1 MISWVGIDISKSNL
15 VVWVQPQKDGFEV
28 PNTVEG
34 FDALIARLA
43 QYTVGRVLLEATG
56 GYERRVMAA
65 LQQASYSVLRINP
78 RRARAFAV
86 AMGKNAKTD
95 PIDAAVLADFAE
107 ALHESREKPISP
119 EREALRELIQLR
131 EHFVQQRDDN
141 KRRLQQAQLPAAIEA
156 IKDHIRYLQTQIK
169 QFGKAIDQSM
179 RELDAEKANRLLS
192 VKGIGTVA
200 TASLL
205 VYLPE
210 LGDLDRREI
219 AALAGIA
226 PYNDDSGNH
235 SGKRQIFGGRARV
248 RRALYMSCWVVIRHQ
263 ADFKA
268 RYKSLRER
276 GKSAKVALIACM
288 RILLIRLNAMLRDG
302 TEWR

>member
-1 MISWVGIDISKSNL
+1 MISWVGIDISKTNL
-15 VVWVQPQKDGFEV
+15 VVWVQPQ
-28 PNTVEG
+28 NEG
-34 FDALIARLA
+34 FDVLNTSQGFVELIEHLSC
-43 QYTVGRVLLEATG
+43 YEVGRVLLEATG

-65 LQQASYSVLRINP
+65 LQDANFNVLRINP

-107 ALHESREKPISP
+107 VLHASRDKVISP
-119 EREALRELIQLR
+119 EREALRELVQLR

-141 KRRLQQAQLPAAIEA
+141 KRRLQQAQLPTAITA
-156 IKDHIRYLQTQIK
+156 IKEHIRYLQTQIK
-169 QFGKAIDQSM
+169 QLEKAINQSM
-179 RELDAEKANRLLS
+179 RDLDAEKAERLIS

-210 LGDLDRREI
+210 LGELGRREI

-268 RYKSLRER
+268 RYEALRER

>member
-15 VVWVQPQKDGFEV
+15 VVWVKPQ
-28 PNTVEG
+28 NEG
-34 FDALIARLA
+34 FDVSNTSEGFLELIQRLS
-43 QYTVGRVLLEATG
+43 QFDVGLILLEATG
-56 GYERRVMAA
+56 GYERHAMAA
-65 LQQASYSVLRINP
+65 LQGANFKVLRVNP
-78 RRARAFAV
+78 RRARSFAV

-95 PIDAAVLADFAE
+95 AIDAAVLADFAGVLN
-107 ALHESREKPISP
+107 ASSSKVISP
-119 EREALRELIQLR
+119 EREALRELVQQR

-141 KRRLQQAQLPAAIEA
+141 KRRLQQAQLPAVIAL
-156 IKDHIRYLQTQIK
+156 IKGHIYFLQTQIR
-169 QFGKAIDQSM
+169 QLDKAINQSM
-179 RELDAEKANRLLS
+179 YELDAEKAQRLIS

-210 LGDLDRREI
+210 LGELDRREV

-226 PYNDDSGNH
+226 PLNDDSGNH
-235 SGKRQIFGGRARV
+235 SGKREIYGGRARV
-248 RRALYMSCWVVIRHQ
+248 RRALYMACWVVIRHQ

-268 RYKSLRER
+268 RYEGLRER

-288 RILLIRLNAMLRDG
+288 RVLLIRLNAMLRDG

>member
-1 MISWVGIDISKSNL
+1 MISWVGIDVSKSNL
-15 VVWVQPQKDGFEV
+15 VVWVKPQNQGFEV
-28 PNTVEG
+28 SNTSEG
-34 FDALIARLA
+34 FLELIQRLSPLD
-43 QYTVGRVLLEATG
+43 VGMILLEATG
-56 GYERRVMAA
+56 GYERRAMAA
-65 LQQASYSVLRINP
+65 LQGANLKVHRVNP
-78 RRARAFAV
+78 RRARYFAV
-86 AMGKNAKTD
+86 ALGKNAKTD
-95 PIDAAVLADFAE
+95 AIDAAVLADFAE
-107 ALHESREKPISP
+107 VLITSRSKAISP
-119 EREALRELIQLR
+119 EREALRELIQQR

-141 KRRLQQAQLPAAIEA
+141 KRRLQQAQLPAVIAL
-156 IKDHIRYLQTQIK
+156 IKDHIRYLQMQIK
-169 QFGKAIDQSM
+169 QLDKTINQSM
-179 RELDAEKANRLLS
+179 RDLDAEKAERLIS

-210 LGDLDRREI
+210 LGELDRREI

-226 PYNDDSGNH
+226 PLNDDSGNH
-235 SGKRQIFGGRARV
+235 SGKRQIYGGRARV

-268 RYKSLRER
+268 RYNGLRER

-288 RILLIRLNAMLRDG
+288 RVLLIRLNAMLRDG

>member
-34 FDALIARLA
+34 FDVLVARLA

-65 LQQASYSVLRINP
+65 LQQASFSVLRINP

-107 ALHESREKPISP
+107 ALHASREKPISP

-141 KRRLQQAQLPAAIEA
+141 KRRLQQAQLPAVVEA

-169 QFGKAIDQSM
+169 QFTKAIDQNM
-179 RELDAEKANRLLS
+179 RELDAEKADRLIS

-200 TASLL
+200 TASLM

-210 LGDLDRREI
+210 LGELDRREI

-268 RYKSLRER
+268 RYESLRER

>member
-34 FDALIARLA
+34 FDVLVARLA

-65 LQQASYSVLRINP
+65 LQQASFSVLRINP

-107 ALHESREKPISP
+107 ALHASREKPISP

-141 KRRLQQAQLPAAIEA
+141 KRRLQQAQLPAVVEA

-169 QFGKAIDQSM
+169 HFTKAIDQNM
-179 RELDAEKANRLLS
+179 RKLDAEKADRLIS

-210 LGDLDRREI
+210 LGELDRREI

>member
-15 VVWVQPQKDGFEV
+15 VVWVQPQG
-28 PNTVEG
+28 EG
-34 FDALIARLA
+34 FDLPNTSEGFVELIERLSR
-43 QYTVGRVLLEATG
+43 YEVGRVLLEATG
-56 GYERRVMAA
+56 GYESKVMAA
-65 LQQASYSVLRINP
+65 LQGANFKVLRINP

-107 ALHESREKPISP
+107 VLHASCDKIISP

-131 EHFVQQRDDN
+131 EQFVQHRDDN
-141 KRRLQQAQLPAAIEA
+141 KRRLQQVQLPAVTEA
-156 IKDHIRYLQTQIK
+156 IRGLVHYLQVQIK
-169 QFGKAIDQSM
+169 QLDKTIHQSM
-179 RELDAEKANRLLS
+179 HELDAEKAERLIS

-210 LGDLDRREI
+210 LGELDRREV

-235 SGKRQIFGGRARV
+235 SGKRQIYGGRARV

-263 ADFKA
+263 PDFKA
-268 RYKSLRER
+268 RYDALRER

>member
-1 MISWVGIDISKSNL
+1 MISWVGIDVSKSNL
-15 VVWVQPQKDGFEV
+15 VVWVQPQG
-28 PNTVEG
+28 EG
-34 FDALIARLA
+34 FDVSNNSEGFVKLIECLSR
-43 QYTVGRVLLEATG
+43 YEVGRVLLEATG
-56 GYERRVMAA
+56 GYERRVMEA
-65 LQQASYSVLRINP
+65 LQQSSFNVLRINP

-95 PIDAAVLADFAE
+95 PIDAAILADFAE
-107 ALHESREKPISP
+107 TLHASRQKPVSS
-119 EREALRELIQLR
+119 EREALRELVQLR
-131 EHFVQQRDDN
+131 EHLVQQRDDN
-141 KRRLQQAQLPAAIEA
+141 RRRLQQAQLPAAVA
-156 IKDHIRYLQTQIK
+156 VIKDHIRYLQTQIK
-169 QFGKAIDQSM
+169 QLDEAINQSM
-179 RELDAEKANRLLS
+179 RELDAEKVDRLIS

-210 LGDLDRREI
+210 LGELNRREI
-219 AALAGIA
+219 AALVGIA

-235 SGKRQIFGGRARV
+235 SGKRQIYGGRARV
-248 RRALYMSCWVVIRHQ
+248 RRALYMSCWVVIRYQ

-268 RYKSLRER
+268 RYEALRKR

-288 RILLIRLNAMLRDG
+288 RVLLVRLNAMLRDG

>member
-1 MISWVGIDISKSNL
+1 MLSWVGIDISKSDL
-15 VVWVQPQKDGFEV
+15 VVWVQPQGDGFKV
-28 PNTVEG
+28 ANTSQGFVE
-34 FDALIARLA
+34 LIERLSPYDVA
-43 QYTVGRVLLEATG
+43 RVLLEATG
-56 GYERRVMAA
+56 GCETKVMAA
-65 LQQASYSVLRINP
+65 LQAAGLPVLRINP
-78 RRARAFAV
+78 RRVRAFAV

-107 ALHESREKPISP
+107 VLQASSNKVISP
-119 EREALRELIQLR
+119 EREALRELIQQR

-141 KRRLQQAQLPAAIEA
+141 RRRLQQAQQAAVVTI
-156 IKDHIRYLQTQIK
+156 IKDHIHYLQAQIK
-169 QFGKAIDQSM
+169 QLDKVINRSM
-179 RELDAEKANRLLS
+179 YDLDAEKANRLIS
-192 VKGIGTVA
+192 VKGIGPVA

-210 LGDLDRREI
+210 LGELDRREI

-226 PYNDDSGNH
+226 PYNEDSGKH
-235 SGKRQIFGGRARV
+235 SGRRQISGGRARV

-268 RYKSLRER
+268 RYEALRER

>member
-15 VVWVQPQKDGFEV
+15 VVWVQPQG
-28 PNTVEG
+28 EG
-34 FDALIARLA
+34 FDLPNTSEGFVELIERLS
-43 QYTVGRVLLEATG
+43 QYEVDRVLLEATG
-56 GYERRVMAA
+56 GYECKVMAA
-65 LQQASYSVLRINP
+65 LQGADFNVLRINP

-107 ALHESREKPISP
+107 VLHASRDKIISP

-131 EHFVQQRDDN
+131 EQFVQQRDDN
-141 KRRLQQAQLPAAIEA
+141 KRRLQQVQLPAVTVA
-156 IKDHIRYLQTQIK
+156 IKGLVHYLQVQIK
-169 QFGKAIDQSM
+169 QLDKTIHQSM
-179 RELDAEKANRLLS
+179 HELDAEKAERLIS

-210 LGDLDRREI
+210 LGALDRREV

-235 SGKRQIFGGRARV
+235 SGKRQIYGGRARV

-263 ADFKA
+263 PDFKA
-268 RYKSLRER
+268 RYDALRER

>member
-34 FDALIARLA
+34 FDVLIARLA

-56 GYERRVMAA
+56 GYERKVMAA
-65 LQQASYSVLRINP
+65 LQQASFSVLRINP

-107 ALHESREKPISP
+107 ALHASREKPISP

-169 QFGKAIDQSM
+169 QFGKAIDRSM
-179 RELDAEKANRLLS
+179 RELDAEKADRLIS

-200 TASLL
+200 TASLM

-210 LGDLDRREI
+210 LGELDRREI

-235 SGKRQIFGGRARV
+235 SGKRQIYGGRARV

-268 RYKSLRER
+268 RYESLRER

>member
-15 VVWVQPQKDGFEV
+15 VVWIQPQKQGFNV
-28 PNTVEG
+28 QNTEQGVAELV
-34 FDALIARLA
+34 DRLND
-43 QYTVGRVLLEATG
+43 YEVGRVLLEATG
-56 GYERRVMAA
+56 GYERRAMAA
-65 LQQASYSVLRINP
+65 LQSKNFNVLRINP

-95 PIDAAVLADFAE
+95 PIDAVVLADFAE
-107 ALHESREKPISP
+107 VLNAPSNKSISP

-141 KRRLQQAQLPAAIEA
+141 KRRLQQTQLPAVVVV
-156 IKDHIRYLQTQIK
+156 IKEHICYLQTQIK
-169 QFGKAIDQSM
+169 QLVKAIEQCMHD
-179 RELDAEKANRLLS
+179 LGAETAAKLIS

-200 TASLL
+200 AASLM

-210 LGDLDRREI
+210 LGQLDRRQI
-219 AALAGIA
+219 AALAGVA

-235 SGKRQIFGGRARV
+235 SGKRQIYGGRARV
-248 RRALYMSCWVVIRHQ
+248 RRAIYMSCWVVIRFQ
-263 ADFKA
+263 TDFKA
-268 RYKSLRER
+268 RYDGLRER

-288 RILLIRLNAMLRDG
+288 RVLLIRLNAMLRDG

>member
-15 VVWVQPQKDGFEV
+15 VVWVQPDSDGFEL
-28 PNTVEG
+28 PNTPEGCVE
-34 FDALIARLA
+34 LIQRLS
-43 QYTVGRVLLEATG
+43 QYEVGRVLLEATG
-56 GYERRVMAA
+56 GYECRVMAA
-65 LQQASYSVLRINP
+65 LQGASFNVLRINP

-107 ALHESREKPISP
+107 VLKTTCDTVITP

-141 KRRLQQAQLPAAIEA
+141 KRRLQQVQLPAVVAA
-156 IKDHIRYLQTQIK
+156 IKDHIQYLQTQIK
-169 QFGKAIDQSM
+169 QFDKTIHESM
-179 RELDAEKANRLLS
+179 YKLDAEKAKRLIS

-210 LGDLDRREI
+210 LGKLDRRQI
-219 AALAGIA
+219 ATLAGIA
-226 PYNDDSGNH
+226 PLNDDSGNH
-235 SGKRQIFGGRARV
+235 SGKRQIYGGRARV
-248 RRALYMSCWVVIRHQ
+248 RRALYMSCWVVIRYQ

-268 RYKSLRER
+268 RYEGLRER

>member
-28 PNTVEG
+28 PNTIEG
-34 FDALIARLA
+34 FDVLVARLG

-56 GYERRVMAA
+56 GYERKVMAA
-65 LQQASYSVLRINP
+65 LQQASFSVLRINP

-107 ALHESREKPISP
+107 ALHASREKPISP

-141 KRRLQQAQLPAAIEA
+141 KRRLQQAQLPAVVEA
-156 IKDHIRYLQTQIK
+156 IRDHIRYLQTQIK
-169 QFGKAIDQSM
+169 QLGKAIDQSM
-179 RELDAEKANRLLS
+179 RELDAEKADQLIS

-210 LGDLDRREI
+210 LGELDRREI

-235 SGKRQIFGGRARV
+235 SGKRQIYGGRARV

-268 RYKSLRER
+268 RYESLRER

>member
-15 VVWVQPQKDGFEV
+15 VIWVQPQKDGFEV
-28 PNTVEG
+28 PNTIEG
-34 FDALIARLA
+34 FEVLIARLG

-65 LQQASYSVLRINP
+65 LQQASFSVLRINP

-107 ALHESREKPISP
+107 ALHATREKPISP

-141 KRRLQQAQLPAAIEA
+141 KRRLQQAQLPAVVEA
-156 IKDHIRYLQTQIK
+156 IKEHIRYLKTQIK
-169 QFGKAIDQSM
+169 QFDKAIDQGM
-179 RELDAEKANRLLS
+179 RELDAEKADRLKS

-210 LGDLDRREI
+210 LGELDRREI

-235 SGKRQIFGGRARV
+235 SGKRQIYGGRARV
-248 RRALYMSCWVVIRHQ
+248 RRALYMSCWVVIRYQ

-268 RYKSLRER
+268 RYKALRER

>member
-34 FDALIARLA
+34 FDALIARLG
-43 QYTVGRVLLEATG
+43 QYMVGRVLLEATG

-107 ALHESREKPISP
+107 ALHASREKPISP

>member
-15 VVWVQPQKDGFEV
+15 VVWVRPQNQGYEV
-28 PNTVEG
+28 PNTSEG
-34 FDALIARLA
+34 FAQLVEQLS
-43 QYTVGRVLLEATG
+43 QYTIGRVLLEATG
-56 GYERRVMAA
+56 GYERKVMAA
-65 LQQASYSVLRINP
+65 LQEAGFNVLRINP

-107 ALHESREKPISP
+107 ALHASHEKPISP

-141 KRRLQQAQLPAAIEA
+141 KRRLQQAQLPAVIEV
-156 IKDHIRYLQTQIK
+156 IKDHIRYLQIQIK
-169 QFGKAIDQSM
+169 QFGKAINQSM
-179 RELDAEKANRLLS
+179 RKLDAEKADRLTS

-210 LGDLDRREI
+210 LGELDRREI

-235 SGKRQIFGGRARV
+235 SGKRQIYGGRARV
-248 RRALYMSCWVVIRHQ
+248 RRALYMSCWVVIRYH

-268 RYKSLRER
+268 RYEALRGR

>member
-34 FDALIARLA
+34 FDVLIARLA

-56 GYERRVMAA
+56 GYERKVMAA
-65 LQQASYSVLRINP
+65 LQQASFSVLRINP

-107 ALHESREKPISP
+107 ALHASREKPISP

-141 KRRLQQAQLPAAIEA
+141 KRRLQQAQLPAVVEA

-169 QFGKAIDQSM
+169 QFTKAIDQNM
-179 RELDAEKANRLLS
+179 RKLDAEKADRLIS

-210 LGDLDRREI
+210 LGELDRREI

>member
-15 VVWVQPQKDGFEV
+15 VVWVKPQ
-28 PNTVEG
+28 NEG
-34 FDALIARLA
+34 FDVSNTSEGFLELIQRLSRFN
-43 QYTVGRVLLEATG
+43 VGLILLEATG
-56 GYERRVMAA
+56 GYERHAMAA
-65 LQQASYSVLRINP
+65 LQGANFKVLRINP
-78 RRARAFAV
+78 RRARSFAV

-95 PIDAAVLADFAE
+95 AIDAAVLADFAQVLN
-107 ALHESREKPISP
+107 ASSSKVISP
-119 EREALRELIQLR
+119 EREALRELVQQR

-141 KRRLQQAQLPAAIEA
+141 KRRLQQAQLPAVIAL
-156 IKDHIRYLQTQIK
+156 IKGHIHFLQTQIR
-169 QFGKAIDQSM
+169 QLDKAINQSM
-179 RELDAEKANRLLS
+179 HELDAEKAQRLIS

-210 LGDLDRREI
+210 LGELDRREV

-226 PYNDDSGNH
+226 PLNDDSGNH
-235 SGKRQIFGGRARV
+235 SGKRQIYGGRARV
-248 RRALYMSCWVVIRHQ
+248 RRALYMACWVVIRHQ

-268 RYKSLRER
+268 RYEGLRER

-288 RILLIRLNAMLRDG
+288 RVLLIRLNAMLRDG

>member
-15 VVWVQPQKDGFEV
+15 VVWVQPQG
-28 PNTVEG
+28 EG
-34 FDALIARLA
+34 FDLPNTSEGFVELIERLSR
-43 QYTVGRVLLEATG
+43 YEVGRVLLEATG
-56 GYERRVMAA
+56 GYESKVMAA
-65 LQQASYSVLRINP
+65 LQGANFEVLRINP

-107 ALHESREKPISP
+107 VLQASRDKIISP

-131 EHFVQQRDDN
+131 EQFVQHRDDN
-141 KRRLQQAQLPAAIEA
+141 KRRLQQVQLPAVTEA
-156 IKDHIRYLQTQIK
+156 IKGLVHYLQVQIK
-169 QFGKAIDQSM
+169 QLDKTIHQSM
-179 RELDAEKANRLLS
+179 HELDAEKAERLIS

-210 LGDLDRREI
+210 LGELDRREV

-235 SGKRQIFGGRARV
+235 SGKRQIYGGRARV

-263 ADFKA
+263 PDFKA
-268 RYKSLRER
+268 RYDALRER

-302 TEWR
+302 TEWQ

>member
-1 MISWVGIDISKSNL
+1 MLSWVGIDISKSDL
-15 VVWVQPQKDGFEV
+15 VVWVQPQGDGFKV
-28 PNTVEG
+28 DNTSQGFVE
-34 FDALIARLA
+34 LIERLSPYDVA
-43 QYTVGRVLLEATG
+43 RVLLEATG
-56 GYERRVMAA
+56 GCEVKVMVA
-65 LQQASYSVLRINP
+65 LQAAGLPVLRINP
-78 RRARAFAV
+78 HRARAFAV

-107 ALHESREKPISP
+107 VLQASSHKIISP
-119 EREALRELIQLR
+119 EREALRELVRQR

-141 KRRLQQAQLPAAIEA
+141 RRRLQQAQQAAVIA
-156 IKDHIRYLQTQIK
+156 MIKDHIHYLQTQIK
-169 QFGKAIDQSM
+169 QLDKAINQSAYN
-179 RELDAEKANRLLS
+179 LDAEKANRLIS
-192 VKGIGTVA
+192 VKGIGPVT

-210 LGDLDRREI
+210 LGELDRREI

-226 PYNDDSGNH
+226 PYNDDSGSH
-235 SGKRQIFGGRARV
+235 SGKRQISGGRARV
-248 RRALYMSCWVVIRHQ
+248 RRALYMSCWIVIRHQ

-268 RYKSLRER
+268 RYKALRER

>member
-1 MISWVGIDISKSNL
+1 MISWVGIDISKANL
-15 VVWVQPQKDGFEV
+15 VVWVQPQ
-28 PNTVEG
+28 NEG
-34 FDALIARLA
+34 FDVSNTCEGFVELIERLSR
-43 QYTVGRVLLEATG
+43 YEVGRVLLEATG
-56 GYERRVMAA
+56 GYERKVMAA
-65 LQQASYSVLRINP
+65 LQGANFNVLRINP
-78 RRARAFAV
+78 RRVRAFAV
-86 AMGKNAKTD
+86 AMGKTAKTD

-107 ALHESREKPISP
+107 VLNAPCDKAISP

-141 KRRLQQAQLPAAIEA
+141 KRRLQQVQLPAAVAA

-169 QFGKAIDQSM
+169 QFARAIDQCM
-179 RELDAEKANRLLS
+179 RELNAEKVAKLTS

-210 LGDLDRREI
+210 LGELDRREV

-226 PYNDDSGNH
+226 PYNDDSGDH
-235 SGKRQIFGGRARV
+235 KGKRQIHGGRARV
-248 RRALYMSCWVVIRHQ
+248 RRALYMSCWVVIRYQ

-268 RYKSLRER
+268 RYDGLRER

-288 RILLIRLNAMLRDG
+288 RVLLIRLNAMLRDG

>member
-34 FDALIARLA
+34 FDVLVARLG

-56 GYERRVMAA
+56 GYERKVMAA
-65 LQQASYSVLRINP
+65 LQQASFSVLRINP

-107 ALHESREKPISP
+107 ALQASREKPISP

-141 KRRLQQAQLPAAIEA
+141 KRRVQQAQLPAVVEA

-169 QFGKAIDQSM
+169 QLTKAIDQNM
-179 RELDAEKANRLLS
+179 RKLDAEKADRLIS

-200 TASLL
+200 TASLM

-210 LGDLDRREI
+210 LGELDRREI

-235 SGKRQIFGGRARV
+235 SGKRQIYGGRARV
-248 RRALYMSCWVVIRHQ
+248 RRALYMSCWVVIQHQ

-268 RYKSLRER
+268 RYESLRER

>member
-15 VVWVQPQKDGFEV
+15 VVWVKPQS
-28 PNTVEG
+28 EG
-34 FDALIARLA
+34 FDVSNTSEGFLELIQRLS
-43 QYTVGRVLLEATG
+43 QFEVSLILLEATG
-56 GYERRVMAA
+56 GYERNAMAA
-65 LQQASYSVLRINP
+65 LQGAIFKVLRVNP
-78 RRARAFAV
+78 RRARSFAV

-95 PIDAAVLADFAE
+95 AIDAAVLADFAE
-107 ALHESREKPISP
+107 VLNSPSSKVISP
-119 EREALRELIQLR
+119 EREALRELVQQR

-141 KRRLQQAQLPAAIEA
+141 KRRLQQAQLPTVIAL
-156 IKDHIRYLQTQIK
+156 IKDHIHFLQTQIR
-169 QFGKAIDQSM
+169 QLDKAINQSM
-179 RELDAEKANRLLS
+179 HELDAEKAQRLIS

-210 LGDLDRREI
+210 LGELDRREV

-226 PYNDDSGNH
+226 PLNDDSGNH
-235 SGKRQIFGGRARV
+235 SGKRQIYGGRARV

-263 ADFKA
+263 PDFKA
-268 RYKSLRER
+268 RYEGLRER

-288 RILLIRLNAMLRDG
+288 RVLLIRLNAMLRDG

>member
-15 VVWVQPQKDGFEV
+15 VVWVKPQS
-28 PNTVEG
+28 EG
-34 FDALIARLA
+34 FDVSNTSEGFLELIRRLS
-43 QYTVGRVLLEATG
+43 QFEISLILLEATG
-56 GYERRVMAA
+56 GYERNAMAA
-65 LQQASYSVLRINP
+65 LQGANFKVLRVNP
-78 RRARAFAV
+78 RRARSFAV

-95 PIDAAVLADFAE
+95 AIDAAVLADFAE
-107 ALHESREKPISP
+107 VLNASSSKVISP
-119 EREALRELIQLR
+119 EREALRELVQQR

-141 KRRLQQAQLPAAIEA
+141 KRRLQQAQLPAVIAL
-156 IKDHIRYLQTQIK
+156 IKGHIHFLQTQIR
-169 QFGKAIDQSM
+169 QLDKAINQSM
-179 RELDAEKANRLLS
+179 HELDAEKAQRLIS

-210 LGDLDRREI
+210 LGELDRREV

-226 PYNDDSGNH
+226 PLNDDSGNH
-235 SGKRQIFGGRARV
+235 SGKRHIYGGRARV

-263 ADFKA
+263 PDFKA
-268 RYKSLRER
+268 RYEGLRER

-288 RILLIRLNAMLRDG
+288 RVLLIRLNAMLRDG

>member
-1 MISWVGIDISKSNL
+1 MISWIGIDISKSNL
-15 VVWVQPQKDGFEV
+15 VVWVQPQNDGFEV
-28 PNTVEG
+28 PNTIEG
-34 FDALIARLA
+34 FDVLIARLA

-65 LQQASYSVLRINP
+65 LQQASFSVLRINP

-107 ALHESREKPISP
+107 ALHASREKPMSP
-119 EREALRELIQLR
+119 EREALRELVQLR

-141 KRRLQQAQLPAAIEA
+141 KRRLQQAQLPAVVEA

-179 RELDAEKANRLLS
+179 RELDAEKADRLIS

-210 LGDLDRREI
+210 LGELDRREI

-235 SGKRQIFGGRARV
+235 RGKRQIFGGRARV
-248 RRALYMSCWVVIRHQ
+248 RRALYMSCWVVIRYHT
-263 ADFKA
+263 DFKA
-268 RYKSLRER
+268 RYKALRER

>member
-15 VVWVQPQKDGFEV
+15 VVWVQPQGEGFEV
-28 PNTVEG
+28 SNLPEG
-34 FDALIARLA
+34 FAELIKRLGCLE
-43 QYTVGRVLLEATG
+43 VGRVLLEATG
-56 GYERRVMAA
+56 GYERQVMAA
-65 LQQASYSVLRINP
+65 LQEANFNVLRINP

-107 ALHESREKPISP
+107 VLQGAGEKLISP

-141 KRRLQQAQLPAAIEA
+141 KRRLQQTQLPAAVMA
-156 IKDHIRYLQTQIK
+156 TKDHIRYLQTQIK
-169 QFGKAIDQSM
+169 ALEKHITQSM
-179 RELDAEKANRLLS
+179 LELDSEKANRLMS
-192 VKGIGTVA
+192 VKGIGMVA
-200 TASLL
+200 AASLL

-210 LGDLDRREI
+210 LGELDRREV

-235 SGKRQIFGGRARV
+235 NGKRQIYGGRGRV
-248 RRALYMSCWVVIRHQ
+248 RHALYMSSWVVIRYQ
-263 ADFKA
+263 ADFKT
-268 RYKSLRER
+268 RYEALRAR

>member
-15 VVWVQPQKDGFEV
+15 VIWVQPQKDGFEV
-28 PNTVEG
+28 PNTIEG
-34 FDALIARLA
+34 FEVLIARLG

-65 LQQASYSVLRINP
+65 LQEASFSVLRINP

-107 ALHESREKPISP
+107 ALHASREKPISP

-141 KRRLQQAQLPAAIEA
+141 KRRLQQAQLPAVVEA
-156 IKDHIRYLQTQIK
+156 IKEHIRYLQTQIK
-169 QFGKAIDQSM
+169 QFDKAIDQGM
-179 RELDAEKANRLLS
+179 RELDAEKADRLKS

-210 LGDLDRREI
+210 LGELDRREI

-235 SGKRQIFGGRARV
+235 SGKRQIYGGRARV
-248 RRALYMSCWVVIRHQ
+248 RRALYMSCWVVIRYQ

-268 RYKSLRER
+268 RYKALRER

>member
-1 MISWVGIDISKSNL
+1 MISWVGIDISKSKL
-15 VVWVQPQKDGFEV
+15 VVWVQPQNDGFDV
-28 PNTVEG
+28 PNSSEG
-34 FDALIARLA
+34 FVELIQRLNR
-43 QYTVGRVLLEATG
+43 YEVGRVLLEATG
-56 GYERRVMAA
+56 GYERQSMVA
-65 LQQASYSVLRINP
+65 LQNAHFNVLRINP

-95 PIDAAVLADFAE
+95 PIDAAVLAAFAE
-107 ALHESREKPISP
+107 ALHAPCDPVISP
-119 EREALRELIQLR
+119 QREALRELIQLR
-131 EHFVQQRDDN
+131 EHLVQQRDDN
-141 KRRLQQAQLPAAIEA
+141 KRRLQQAQLPAVVGMIEE
-156 IKDHIRYLQTQIK
+156 HIRYLQIQIR
-169 QFGKAIDQSM
+169 QLGKAINQSM
-179 RELDAEKANRLLS
+179 RDLDAEKTERLIA

-200 TASLL
+200 AASLL

-210 LGDLDRREI
+210 LGELNRREI

-235 SGKRQIFGGRARV
+235 SGKRQIYGGRARV

-268 RYKSLRER
+268 RYEALRER

>member
-15 VVWVQPQKDGFEV
+15 VVWVQPDGEGFELS
-28 PNTVEG
+28 NTSEG
-34 FDALIARLA
+34 FVELLQRLS
-43 QYTVGRVLLEATG
+43 QYEVGRVLLEATG
-56 GYERRVMAA
+56 GYERKVMAA
-65 LQQASYSVLRINP
+65 LLDADFNVLRINP

-95 PIDAAVLADFAE
+95 PIDAAVLAHFAE
-107 ALHESREKPISP
+107 VLKTGCDQLISP
-119 EREALRELIQLR
+119 EREALRELVQQR

-141 KRRLQQAQLPAAIEA
+141 KRRLQQVQLPAVVTVL
-156 IKDHIRYLQTQIK
+156 KDHIQYLQTQIK
-169 QFGKAIDQSM
+169 QLDKIIHQSM
-179 RELDAEKANRLLS
+179 HDLDAEKTERLIS

-210 LGDLDRREI
+210 LGELNRRQV

-226 PYNDDSGNH
+226 PCNDDSGNH
-235 SGKRQIFGGRARV
+235 SGKRQIYGGRARL
-248 RRALYMSCWVVIRHQ
+248 RRALYMSCWVVIRYQ

-268 RYKSLRER
+268 RYDALRER

-288 RILLIRLNAMLRDG
+288 RVLLIKLNAMLRDG

>member
-15 VVWVQPQKDGFEV
+15 VVWVQPQG
-28 PNTVEG
+28 EG
-34 FDALIARLA
+34 FDLPNTSEGFVELIERLSR
-43 QYTVGRVLLEATG
+43 YEVGRVLLEATG
-56 GYERRVMAA
+56 GYECQVMAA
-65 LQQASYSVLRINP
+65 LQGASFKVLRINP

-107 ALHESREKPISP
+107 VLHASRDKVISP

-141 KRRLQQAQLPAAIEA
+141 KRRLQQVQLSAVTEM
-156 IKDHIRYLQTQIK
+156 IKGLVHYLQTQIK
-169 QFGKAIDQSM
+169 QLDKTIHQSM
-179 RELDAEKANRLLS
+179 HDLDAEKAERLIS
-192 VKGIGTVA
+192 VKGIGTIA

-210 LGDLDRREI
+210 LGELDRREI
-219 AALAGIA
+219 AALAGVA

-235 SGKRQIFGGRARV
+235 SGKRQIHGGRARV

-263 ADFKA
+263 PDFKV
-268 RYKSLRER
+268 RYDALRER

-288 RILLIRLNAMLRDG
+288 RVLLIRLNAMLRDG

>member
-15 VVWVQPQKDGFEV
+15 VVWVQPQG
-28 PNTVEG
+28 EG
-34 FDALIARLA
+34 FDLPNTSEGFVELIERLS
-43 QYTVGRVLLEATG
+43 QYEVDRVLLEATG
-56 GYERRVMAA
+56 GYECKVMAA
-65 LQQASYSVLRINP
+65 LQGANFKVLRINP

-107 ALHESREKPISP
+107 VLHASRDKIISP
-119 EREALRELIQLR
+119 EREALRELIQLH
-131 EHFVQQRDDN
+131 EQFVQQRDDN
-141 KRRLQQAQLPAAIEA
+141 KRRLQQVQLPAVTVA
-156 IKDHIRYLQTQIK
+156 IKGLVHYLQVQIK
-169 QFGKAIDQSM
+169 QLDKTIHQSM
-179 RELDAEKANRLLS
+179 HELDAEKAERLIS

-210 LGDLDRREI
+210 LGALDRREV

-235 SGKRQIFGGRARV
+235 SGKRQIYGGRARV

-263 ADFKA
+263 PDFKA
-268 RYKSLRER
+268 RYDALRER